1 MPRYAIL
8 QLIKLIYKITVSDSH
23 ICETFGE
30 RDITAIYWIDFN
42 TNKQENSDGKENP
55 SGNSY

>member
-1 MPRYAIL
+1 M
-8 QLIKLIYKITVSDSH
+8 IKLIYKITVSDSH

-30 RDITAIYWIDFN
+30 KDITAIYWIDFN